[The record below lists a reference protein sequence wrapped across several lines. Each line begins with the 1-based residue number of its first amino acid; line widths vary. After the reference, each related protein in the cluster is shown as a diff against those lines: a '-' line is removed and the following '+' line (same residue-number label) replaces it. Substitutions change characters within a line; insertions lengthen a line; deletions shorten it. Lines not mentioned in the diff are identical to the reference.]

1 MQTEAVVRSRVP
13 VVHGIAPLISVIIP
27 AYNEAE
33 NIAACLT
40 AVLDQDFGLPYEVI
54 VIDGPS
60 TDATSSVAKN
70 FPVRLARLEK
80 RGIGRAWQMG
90 AEYGLADLLVFTE
103 ADSVAPRHWLRTIYE
118 QMQSNP
124 KAIGVVGTFMFIGKS
139 KLANFAAQ
147 TMTRIIDNLFRTW
160 KGTIPFR
167 GKNFAIRRQAL
178 WECGGFDENVD
189 IYGDVELSLR
199 AGKLGKVIYAPDLT
213 VSTSSRDIDGAK
225 NRRKFLRRFSIAMF
239 YLLVKGRRD
248 KLKISLM

>member
-1 MQTEAVVRSRVP
+1 MRSETILQTRVP
-13 VVHGIAPLISVIIP
+13 VVHGIDPLISVIIP

-33 NIAACLT
+33 HVAACLQ
-40 AVLDQDFGLPYEVI
+40 AIFDQDFGLPYEVI

-60 TDATSSVAKN
+60 TDDTSNVVKK
-70 FPVRLARLEK
+70 FPARLARLEA
-80 RGIGRAWQMG
+80 RGIGRAWQVG

-103 ADSVAPRHWLRTIYE
+103 ADSVAPRHWLRTMYE
-118 QMQSNP
+118 QMQAHP
-124 KAIGVVGTFMFIGKS
+124 EAIGVVGAFTFIGKS
-139 KLANFAAQ
+139 RLTNFVAQ
-147 TMTRIIDNLFRTW
+147 MMTRVIDNLFRAW

-178 WECGGFDENVD
+178 FDCGGFDENVD

-225 NRRKFLRRFSIAMF
+225 NRRKFLRRFSAAMY